1 MGMINAG
8 PSVGAVGAPPMIA
21 VVLATLNWR
30 WVFFL
35 SGALGLLWTVWWI
48 RGYYTPAAHPRLG
61 ASERAELAE
70 VMRPQAKQSVPWIG
84 LFRFP
89 QSLRPPFPKFPNLPP
104 SHFSLLCLPQY
115 L

>member
-70 VMRPQAKQSVPWIG
+70 VIRPQAKQSVPGIG
-84 LFRFP
+84 LFRVPAVWGLVFA
-89 QSLRPPFPKFPNLPP
+89 KFLVDA
-104 SHFSLLCLPQY
+104 
-115 L
+115 